1 MLAMLIDDDGLKKGL
16 SQQITFIT
24 LKQILSIKQKNPPI
38 PSSQWTISRW
48 TEYQPKSQEKYML
61 FLQSSFASTSCK
73 NS

>member
-24 LKQILSIKQKNPPI
+24 LKQILSIKQKKPTHPQFSTDNI
-38 PSSQWTISRW
+38 KM
-48 TEYQPKSQEKYML
+48 EPKSQEKYML